1 MSVYSMS
8 QFQERTG
15 VSRETLRF
23 YETRGLIRPQRREGS
38 NDRVYSDMDGLEV
51 LRIKTMQAFQ
61 LSLDNIR
68 DTSAS
73 LSLAE
78 QEAHLSGLELQLE
91 EQLAHIQNEL
101 ACIRKKHS
109 FVREAMTAGD
119 SVSEL
124 NTYGI
129 YKLMLLGDEVKVSP
143 KMKEIAAQWLNCMP
157 MCEIGW
163 HIDRKAL
170 EESGEKPVPT
180 QIGLMMLPRYADD
193 YHVSIESPAFLF
205 PDGYS
210 IRMMIAAA
218 DPFHITRAQLEPLYA
233 HAKRKGYRIVSDI
246 SGRYSGYSCE
256 NGMPRYY
263 FSARVL
269 VV

>member
-1 MSVYSMS
+1 MKDNFNIFDFSLTDDEMAEICKLDKG
-8 QFQERTG
+8 Q
-15 VSRETLRF
+15 RF
-23 YETRGLIRPQRREGS
+23 F
-38 NDRVYSDMDGLEV
+38 
-51 LRIKTMQAFQ
+51 TM
-61 LSLDNIR
+61 
-68 DTSAS
+68 T
-73 LSLAE
+73 LAE

>member
-23 YETRGLIRPQRREGS
+23 YETRGLIRPQRLVGS
-38 NDRVYSDMDGLEV
+38 NYRVYNDMDGLEV

-68 DTSAS
+68 DTSAH

-78 QEAHLSGLELQLE
+78 QDTHFSMLEFQLE
-91 EQLAHIQNEL
+91 KQLSNIQNEL
-101 ACIRKKHS
+101 ACIRKRHS

-119 SVSEL
+119 SISEL
-124 NTYGI
+124 NAYGI
-129 YKLMLLGDEVKVSP
+129 YKLMLLGDNVKVSS
-143 KMKEIAAQWLNCMP
+143 KTGEIAAQWLSFMP

-170 EESGEKPVPT
+170 EKNGENPLPT
-180 QIGLMMLPRYADD
+180 QIGLMMLPRYAED
-193 YHVSIESPAFLF
+193 YHVSVDSPVFLF
-205 PDGYS
+205 PDGHS
-210 IRMMIAAA
+210 IRMMISTS
-218 DPFHITRAQLEPLYA
+218 DPFHITRMQLEPLYA
-233 HAKRKGYRIVSDI
+233 HAERKGYRIVSDI

-256 NGMPRYY
+256 NGMPRYH